1 MSLGFGD
8 LKRGLAIVL
17 DGEPYSVVDYERSKM
32 QQRAPVMRIR
42 FKSLRTGRVV
52 DRSFNGYDVKL
63 TQANVERREAQ
74 FLYDDNDLYYF
85 MDSESFEQF
94 PLPRE
99 SIENSIPYLVE
110 QINVDLVLYDDNP
123 IAIEL
128 PLTVDL
134 KVAQTDPGLRGDTA
148 QGGTKP
154 ATTETGLIVQV
165 PLFIEEGETL
175 RIDTRS
181 GEYLARV

>member
-1 MSLGFGD
+1 MTLGYGN
-8 LKRGLAIVL
+8 LRKGLAIEL

-32 QQRAPVMRIR
+32 QKRAPVTRIR

-52 DRSFNGYDVKL
+52 DRSFNGYDVKF
-63 TQANVERREAQ
+63 TPASVERRGTQ
-74 FLYDDNDLYYF
+74 FLYDDNGLYYF
-85 MDSESFEQF
+85 MDSKTFEQF
-94 PLPRE
+94 PLSRE
-99 SIENSIPYLVE
+99 SIEHSIPYLAE
-110 QINVDLVLYDDNP
+110 QIEVDLVLYEGDP

-128 PLTVDL
+128 PVTVDL
-134 KVAQTDPGLRGDTA
+134 KVSQTAPGLRGDTA

-165 PLFIEEGETL
+165 PLFVEEGETL

>member
-1 MSLGFGD
+1 MTLGYGD
-8 LKRGLAIVL
+8 LRKGLAIEL
-17 DGEPYSVVDYERSKM
+17 DGEPYSVVGYERSKM
-32 QQRAPVMRIR
+32 QQRAPVMKIR
-42 FKSLRTGRVV
+42 FKSLRTGRVI

-63 TQANVERREAQ
+63 TQAAVERRVAQ
-74 FLYDDNDLYYF
+74 FLYEDNDLYYF
-85 MDSESFEQF
+85 MDIESFEQF

-99 SIENSIPYLVE
+99 SIENSIPYLVD
-110 QINVDLVLYDDNP
+110 QIEVDLVLFEDNP

-128 PLTVDL
+128 PVTVDL
-134 KVAQTDPGLRGDTA
+134 KVAQTDPGLKGDTA

-154 ATTETGLIVQV
+154 ATTETGLILLV
-165 PLFIEEGETL
+165 PLFVEEGETL

>member
-1 MSLGFGD
+1 MTLGYSD
-8 LKRGLAIVL
+8 LRKGLAIEI

-42 FKSLRTGRVV
+42 FKSLRTGRVI
-52 DRSFNGYDVKL
+52 DRSFNGYDIKF
-63 TQANVERREAQ
+63 TQASVERRVSQ
-74 FLYDDNDLYYF
+74 FLYEDNDLYYF
-85 MDSESFEQF
+85 MDTESFEQF

-99 SIENSIPYLVE
+99 SIENSIPYLVD
-110 QINVDLVLYDDNP
+110 QIEVDLVLFEDNP

-128 PLTVDL
+128 PVTVDL
-134 KVAQTDPGLRGDTA
+134 KVAQTDPGLKGDTA

-154 ATTETGLIVQV
+154 ATTETGLILLV
-165 PLFIEEGETL
+165 PLFVEEGETL

>member
-1 MSLGFGD
+1 MTLGYSD
-8 LKRGLAIVL
+8 LRKGLAIEI

-42 FKSLRTGRVV
+42 FKSLRTGRVI
-52 DRSFNGYDVKL
+52 DRSFNGYDIKF
-63 TQANVERREAQ
+63 TQASVERRVSQ
-74 FLYDDNDLYYF
+74 FLYEDNDLYYF
-85 MDSESFEQF
+85 MDTESFEQF

-99 SIENSIPYLVE
+99 SIENSIPYLVD
-110 QINVDLVLYDDNP
+110 QIEVDLVLFEDNP

-128 PLTVDL
+128 PVTVDL
-134 KVAQTDPGLRGDTA
+134 KVAQTDPGLKGDTA

-154 ATTETGLIVQV
+154 ATTETGLILLV
-165 PLFIEEGETL
+165 PLFVEGGETL